1 MTSESH
7 ITKELFDRYSCAVEL
22 DDENILLYTRS
33 ELSESSDI
41 RNLLGLVSEER
52 NGYWLHKARFA
63 TLNAF
68 ALRYALKGKIG
79 RKTRIIP
86 EHAKKLATYADRV
99 ELPTAKMAADGKAVE
114 LLAPNLKVYRE
125 LFVRLGAT
133 PTKDGHR
140 LRLDKVIDLE
150 LHINAWK
157 SNLPPIELHKD
168 LLKLNREPIP
178 GFDGTV
184 DSLREIPIGALNI
197 VRANVQNWQALKKS
211 SVTMEEKLAKFKLG
225 TLHDLL
231 FRLPRRYID
240 KSKPQLIDDLIEGE
254 SATIIG
260 RVTAISSFSTGVG
273 GLRLTVQDP
282 TGGSINS
289 TFWRQGWL
297 QKKFK
302 IGDEV
307 LLTGAV
313 SSWNGKVQ
321 LNGQTVEH
329 FDEGTTLAIV
339 PIYRQ
344 SESAGITSAF
354 LISSIRELLQ
364 RLGDVKLPVYFKAE
378 GRQAYRD
385 MLTEFHT
392 PSSLEAHE
400 EAILAMAYYELIYM
414 QLLIQ
419 DAKANTEKRPG
430 LILAGGEKGLQLKAA
445 KALPYDLTGAQRKA
459 VAKLNKKLA
468 DKYPSSSLLM
478 ADVGAGKTVVAQL
491 ACLQAVDSGAQAVIV
506 APTDVLARQLHEE
519 TVKLAKL
526 MKATYDVD
534 ISVVLM
540 AGAMKAAEKKEL
552 NRQISSGEADIVV
565 GTQAVFSSSV
575 KYQNLGLVVIDE
587 QQKFGAEQ
595 RTKLLESREDG
606 KVPDLLL
613 QTATPIPRSMAQVY
627 YADLEP
633 ITMKEKPGG
642 RLPIATEWIQDDPV
656 GILHDPLH
664 PMWLDIMA
672 ESQKGN
678 QSFVI
683 TPMVVESTKVD
694 AASVERAYKELSSN
708 VLSHLRVGYVHGQMK
723 MDEQRATMERF
734 KNKELDVLVAS
745 TVIEVGVNIPDATR
759 MVILSAER
767 MGASSLHQ
775 IRGRVGRNSKPSK
788 CYLVSLGKTESSVS
802 RLQSLVDH
810 EDGFEI
816 AKVDLQTRGEGTM
829 FSSDQSGRS
838 DMIFANLAKHSNLIG
853 DAKEEALRI
862 LRSPFKALA
871 LKDAREKFTS
881 PERLF

>member
-1 MTSESH
+1 MSSGP
-7 ITKELFDRYSCAVEL
+7 LVSRDVFDRYSCVVEL
-22 DDENILLYTRS
+22 DDENILIYTRS
-33 ELSESSDI
+33 ELSENSDL

-52 NGYWLHKARFA
+52 SGYWLHKARFA

-68 ALRYALKGKIG
+68 ALRHALKGKIG
-79 RKTRIIP
+79 RKTRITA
-86 EHAKKLATYADRV
+86 ENAKKLGTYADRV
-99 ELPTAKMAADGKAVE
+99 ELPRAELTEDGKAVL
-114 LLAPNLKVYRE
+114 LLAPNLKVYKE
-125 LFVRLGAT
+125 LFTRLGAT
-133 PTKDGHR
+133 PNKEGWR
-140 LRLDKVIDLE
+140 LRLDKLIDLE
-150 LHINAWK
+150 LYTNAWK
-157 SNLPPIELHKD
+157 SNLPPIQLHKD

-211 SVTMEEKLAKFKLG
+211 KVTLEEKLVKFKLA

-254 SATIIG
+254 TATIIG
-260 RVTAISSFSTGVG
+260 RVTAISTFTAGVG
-273 GLRLTVQDP
+273 GLRITVEDA
-282 TGGSINS
+282 TGQQINS
-289 TFWRQGWL
+289 TFWRQAWL
-297 QKKFK
+297 QRKFK

-307 LLTGAV
+307 ILTGAV
-313 SSWNGKVQ
+313 NVWNGKFQ

-329 FDEGTTLAIV
+329 FDEGINMPIV

-354 LISSIRELLQ
+354 LISAIRELLQ
-364 RLGDVKLPVYFKAE
+364 RLGDVKLPIYFKAE
-378 GRQAYRD
+378 GRLPYREI
-385 MLTEFHT
+385 LTELHT

-400 EAILAMAYYELIYM
+400 DGILAMAYYELVYM

-419 DAKANTEKRPG
+419 EAKATTDKRPG
-430 LILAGGEKGLQLKAA
+430 LSLAGGEQKLQAKAVR
-445 KALPYDLTGAQRKA
+445 ALPYELTNSQKRATKA
-459 VAKLNKKLA
+459 LNKKFA
-468 DKYPSSSLLM
+468 DKNPSSSLLM
-478 ADVGAGKTVVAQL
+478 ADVGAGKTLVAQL
-491 ACLQAVDSGAQAVIV
+491 ACLQTVDSGAQAVIV

-526 MKATYDVD
+526 LNKHYGTELKVE
-534 ISVVLM
+534 LL
-540 AGAMKAAEKKEL
+540 AGLMKAAEKKALHKRIAE
-552 NRQISSGEADIVV
+552 GDVDIIV
-565 GTQAVFSSSV
+565 GTQAVFSNSV
-575 KYQNLGLVVIDE
+575 KYHNLGLVVIDE

-595 RTKLLESREDG
+595 RTKLLDSREDG

-613 QTATPIPRSMAQVY
+613 QTATPIPRSIAQVY
-627 YADLEP
+627 YGDIDP
-633 ITMKEKPGG
+633 ILMKEKPGG
-642 RLPIATEWIQDDPV
+642 RLPIKTEWVMDDPIE
-656 GILHDPLH
+656 ILKDQMH
-664 PMWLDIMA
+664 PMWLDVMSEA
-672 ESQKGN
+672 EKGN

-694 AASVERAYKELSSN
+694 AASVERAYRELSTN
-708 VLSHLRVGYVHGQMK
+708 VLSHLRVGFVHGQMK
-723 MDEQRATMERF
+723 IDEQRATMEKF

-759 MVILSAER
+759 MVILSADR

-788 CYLVSLGKTESSVS
+788 CYLVSLGKTESAQS
-802 RLQSLVDH
+802 RLQSLVDY

-816 AKVDLQTRGEGTM
+816 AKVDLQNRGEGTM

-838 DMIFANLAKHSNLIG
+838 DMIFANLAKHSDLIE

-862 LRSPFKALA
+862 LRSPFKGLA
-871 LKDAREKFTS
+871 LRDAREKFTS